1 MYGWIWR
8 HLPGPAW
15 FKAIEALALMV
26 LTVLF
31 LFEVVFPWAN
41 ATWNLS
47 GEATVGPT
55 AAVRLRVLPAARSR
69 RRVRDAGGTG
79 APLGVRR

>member
-15 FKAIEALALMV
+15 FKAIEALAL
-26 LTVLF
+26 TVLF

-41 ATWNLS
+41 ETWNLS
-47 GEATVGPT
+47 GEATV
-55 AAVRLRVLPAARSR
+55 
-69 RRVRDAGGTG
+69 
-79 APLGVRR
+79 

>member
-15 FKAIEALALMV
+15 LKAIEALALTA

-41 ATWNLS
+41 ETWNLS
-47 GEATVGPT
+47 GEATV
-55 AAVRLRVLPAARSR
+55 
-69 RRVRDAGGTG
+69 
-79 APLGVRR
+79 

>member
-8 HLPGPAW
+8 HLPGPTW
-15 FKAIEALALMV
+15 FKAIEVLALIV

-41 ATWNLS
+41 TTWNIS
-47 GEATVGPT
+47 GEATV
-55 AAVRLRVLPAARSR
+55 
-69 RRVRDAGGTG
+69 
-79 APLGVRR
+79 